1 MSEPKVAIIMGSD
14 SDYPVMAPARDVL
27 IELGITVET
36 KIISAHRMPD
46 RMYEFANQAENN
58 GYNVIIAGA
67 GGAAHLPG
75 MVASMTLLPVVGV
88 PVSATKMAGQDA
100 LFSIVQMP
108 AGIPVATVAID
119 NAKNAG
125 LLAAQIIGAT
135 NLSVRDAV
143 RQWRRKL
150 TAEVEDRA
158 DKFDPEKR

>member
-1 MSEPKVAIIMGSD
+1 VSEPKVAIIMGSD